1 MYKAFSLAA
10 CSPGKILKFEIK
22 LVKLLKM
29 HWIVHPTITTLFCII
44 LKVCDLI
51 RRTFFWKGAGGGG
64 VVRTGLLSTGLP
76 LWLKSLK
83 EQKAITLRSEE
94 SYFCSSRVSSCSV
107 NSLFSSESPFPSSNF
122 STIPSSCCKFNNI
135 TWYELQLWRL
145 KRLLFLQ
152 TDKSKKKK
160 RYFGNPFIFQTLA
173 KGEDTILSRPKPAF
187 SISLS

>member
-29 HWIVHPTITTLFCII
+29 HWIVNPTITTLFCII
-44 LKVCDLI
+44 V
-51 RRTFFWKGAGGGG
+51 
-64 VVRTGLLSTGLP
+64 
-76 LWLKSLK
+76 K

-152 TDKSKKKK
+152 TDKSKKKN
-160 RYFGNPFIFQTLA
+160 RYFGNPFISQTLA
-173 KGEDTILSRPKPAF
+173 KGEDTILSRPKLAF